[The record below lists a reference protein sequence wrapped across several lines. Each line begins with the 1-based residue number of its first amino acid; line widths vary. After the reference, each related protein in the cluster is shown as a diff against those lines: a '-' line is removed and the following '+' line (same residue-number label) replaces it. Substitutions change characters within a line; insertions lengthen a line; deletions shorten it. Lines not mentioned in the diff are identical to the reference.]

1 MRLSFQYFLCFFLL
15 SLTLLTACGR
25 IQPAPADTTGVQI
38 ELAVDPA
45 SPAVGPA
52 RLLVTLTGP
61 DGQPIDGAT
70 VEVEGNMTHAGMTPV
85 FAQTT
90 ASEQGRYTVPFEW
103 TMAGD
108 WIVTVRVTLPGGEQ
122 VRREF
127 PVRVGG

>member
-85 FAQTT
+85 FVQTT